1 MLTLIRIATKISL
14 ITVVLGIVAIAVV
27 HAADDLGERLARI
40 GLGTQM
46 SAVNV
51 VMGRPADAIEMTAV
65 LGVTRTKQRWQESG
79 NRAVVVYAINDF
91 VVMTRSCVGSM
102 PDC

>member
-1 MLTLIRIATKISL
+1 MLTLIRIATKIGV
-14 ITVVLGIVAIAVV
+14 ITFVLGIVAIAIV
-27 HAADDLGERLARI
+27 HAADDLDDRLARI

-51 VMGRPADAIEMTAV
+51 VMGRSADATETTAV
-65 LGVTRTKQRWQESG
+65 LGVTRTKQRWQEPG
-79 NRAVVVYAINDF
+79 NRAVVVYAINNF
-91 VVMTRSCVGSM
+91 VVMTRSCAGSM